1 MANKKGQTT
10 IYKTLDTKDRATQTP
25 LQTGMD
31 SCAPEG
37 LTVPAPLVAPIVLV
51 RRQTLYLDLPFTR

>member
-25 LQTGMD
+25 LQTGDGLMCTGRVNS
-31 SCAPEG
+31 SCSTSG
-37 LTVPAPLVAPIVLV
+37 T
-51 RRQTLYLDLPFTR
+51 RRVGPVTNVIFGFAIY

>member
-25 LQTGMD
+25 LQTGNGLMCTGRVNS
-31 SCAPEG
+31 SCPTSGTHRVGPESNVIFG
-37 LTVPAPLVAPIVLV
+37 FAI
-51 RRQTLYLDLPFTR
+51 Y